1 MTKEYKTREENS
13 RHRHLHSSDSGR
25 RRQRKLVAP
34 QIRIEVLLEVAA
46 SVSHNGKRN
55 ASHNGKRNAS
65 HNGKRNVSHNGKRN
79 VSHDGKRAHSK
90 RHVSQQAFM
99 QSATQAVT
107 YVQLVSLGDSS

>member
-13 RHRHLHSSDSGR
+13 RHHHLHSSDSGR
-25 RRQRKLVAP
+25 RRQRKLLAP

-55 ASHNGKRNAS
+55 ASHNGKRNVS
-65 HNGKRNVSHNGKRN
+65 HDGKRNVSHNGKR
-79 VSHDGKRAHSK
+79 AHSK
-90 RHVSQQAFM
+90 RHVSHKAFM